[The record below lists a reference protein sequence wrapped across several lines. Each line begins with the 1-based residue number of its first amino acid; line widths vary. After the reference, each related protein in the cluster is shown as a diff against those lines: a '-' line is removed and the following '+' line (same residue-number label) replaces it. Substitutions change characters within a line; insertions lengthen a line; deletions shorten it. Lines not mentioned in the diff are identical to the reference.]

1 MDSTDLPNVDLM
13 TFSGS
18 LANKN
23 RHKQG
28 VLGEDTRFQSSKQG
42 RLSTQPL
49 PEGYLQYTILSPLL
63 GPDANNNNTQV
74 QV

>member
-13 TFSGS
+13 TFSRS

-42 RLSTQPL
+42 RLSTKPL
-49 PEGYLQYTILSPLL
+49 PEGYLQYTILTPL

>member
-13 TFSGS
+13 TLSRS

-23 RHKQG
+23 RHGQG

-49 PEGYLQYTILSPLL
+49 PEGYLQYTILTPL
-63 GPDANNNNTQV
+63 GTDANNNNTQV